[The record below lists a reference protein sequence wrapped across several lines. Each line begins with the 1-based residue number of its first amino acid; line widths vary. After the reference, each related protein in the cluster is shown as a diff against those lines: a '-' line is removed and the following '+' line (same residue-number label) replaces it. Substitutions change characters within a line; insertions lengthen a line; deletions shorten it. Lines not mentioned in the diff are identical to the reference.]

1 MEQVEV
7 NMEQV
12 EVNTVWTLLDP
23 TQTGGIVKSEPQTT
37 KPWENQ
43 QAHPQGRTGVP
54 DDLGYLAEG

>member
-1 MEQVEV
+1 MLSTEQVEV

-23 TQTGGIVKSEPQTT
+23 TQTGGSNHNLGKSSKLT
-37 KPWENQ
+37 
-43 QAHPQGRTGVP
+43 HQGRTGVP